1 MVTAIKGAMTNS
13 FRTRMP
19 AVDGDQANRIPAIA
33 LLSLLCDGS
42 PTDRVKIVNEK
53 KWKAQQKENE
63 GKIYNG

>member
-1 MVTAIKGAMTNS
+1 
-13 FRTRMP
+13 MP